1 MVHSHVNE
9 RLDDDKSISRA
20 SIIQFLKA
28 LAEAGVLD
36 YLEETGKGGYHRA
49 YSTKLDEAS
58 FKRELAESFVS
69 SLMRD
74 FPEETKKVIQE
85 YFD

>member
-1 MVHSHVNE
+1 M
-9 RLDDDKSISRA
+9 
-20 SIIQFLKA
+20 
-28 LAEAGVLD
+28 
-36 YLEETGKGGYHRA
+36 
-49 YSTKLDEAS
+49 YSAKLDEAG
-58 FKRELAESFVS
+58 FKKTLAVSVVS